1 MKHSLKI
8 VKLRTGC
15 VVFMTIQLFYH
26 VKNCILHFFLH
37 QKMKSMK
44 KKIVNGTEDESTAVN
59 SGPEADL
66 DFFRRILD
74 TIPPSSFFS
83 DDAKG
88 KLLQESD
95 ESSSESDE
103 IDGNI
108 CSGFCHVP
116 SVCFKQLGT
125 ITLCNLRSHLV
136 VKRQS
141 GSTNYQP
148 NGGL

>member
-1 MKHSLKI
+1 
-8 VKLRTGC
+8 
-15 VVFMTIQLFYH
+15 
-26 VKNCILHFFLH
+26 
-37 QKMKSMK
+37 MKSMK
-44 KKIVNGTEDESTAVN
+44 KKIVNGTEDERTA
-59 SGPEADL
+59 SGPEVDL

-103 IDGNI
+103 IDGNTCI
-108 CSGFCHVP
+108 CYGFCQVR

-125 ITLCNLRSHLV
+125 KTLCNLRSHL
-136 VKRQS
+136 
-141 GSTNYQP
+141 G
-148 NGGL
+148 

>member
-1 MKHSLKI
+1 
-8 VKLRTGC
+8 
-15 VVFMTIQLFYH
+15 
-26 VKNCILHFFLH
+26 
-37 QKMKSMK
+37 MK

-103 IDGNI
+103 IDGN
-108 CSGFCHVP
+108 
-116 SVCFKQLGT
+116 T
-125 ITLCNLRSHLV
+125 
-136 VKRQS
+136 
-141 GSTNYQP
+141 
-148 NGGL
+148 